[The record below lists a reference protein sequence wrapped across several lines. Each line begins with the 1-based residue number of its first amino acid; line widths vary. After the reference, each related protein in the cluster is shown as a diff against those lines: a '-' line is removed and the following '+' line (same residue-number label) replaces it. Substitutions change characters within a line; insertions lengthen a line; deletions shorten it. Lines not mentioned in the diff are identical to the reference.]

1 MLPLFVFYS
10 ICITIVS
17 MLLAIDLQHKNKS
30 ILNLQKLTTHYSDMC
45 DKLEDRIKLLEMMNE
60 DLEKECDELDAIVEV
75 KLFND
80 FGISKESNDFI
91 IDTQN
96 SLLDIINTI
105 KDVQKANRDTRTK
118 EIGDKVKLW
127 DFSFHR
133 IWGDD
138 KADLDPKYADKI
150 AIVIAVA
157 CDIKFKDI
165 TNRDRVLDICI
176 RYDDGTKVYTNS
188 EFVKRIDTYEK

>member
-1 MLPLFVFYS
+1 MLTLFVFYS

-17 MLLAIDLQHKNKS
+17 ILLTVDLQHKNKS

-133 IWGDD
+133 IRGND
-138 KADLDPKYADKI
+138 KADLDPKYTDNI

-165 TNRDRVLDICI
+165 TNRDRILDICI
-176 RYDDGTKVYTNS
+176 RYDDGTEVFTSS